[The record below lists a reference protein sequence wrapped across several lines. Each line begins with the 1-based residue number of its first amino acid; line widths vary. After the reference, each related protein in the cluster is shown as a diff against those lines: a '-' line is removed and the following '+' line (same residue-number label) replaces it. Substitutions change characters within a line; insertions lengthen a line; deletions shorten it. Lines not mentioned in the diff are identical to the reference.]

1 MGTFQDCCM
10 GGTQDSSS
18 HNEMSGTEP
27 NCNSSSSSGGGAAA
41 REEPILEPVNG
52 VVQPPFVPPASRRQR
67 TTNQLQHLLK
77 VVMKALW
84 KHQFAWPFQQPVD
97 TVKLNL
103 PDYHRIIRHPM
114 DLGTIKKRLEHCYYS
129 SAQECIEDFKTM
141 FTNCYVYN
149 KPGEDVVLMAQALEK
164 LFLTKITEMPKE
176 ETDLPLPPP
185 RAGQGKGKKG
195 KTGSSGGAKVA
206 ASTSRAAAAKG
217 PSPAVQNAA
226 SPATNSH
233 SPAENV
239 PGSTNTPTAL
249 SATSPTLRSSTY
261 AQQAA
266 AALAAVPSAVLG
278 GGGGV
283 SPAAAAPPELP
294 ASSAM
299 SSAPAP
305 PPPLVQMPAS
315 KVSPPIARDDG
326 RWPQRRQVKKG
337 VKRKADTTTPLPLE
351 PGAYAPPEAKSSKV
365 STRRESGRPIKKP
378 SKDLPDTQQHSSKPK
393 KGKLTEQMK
402 YCNSILKE
410 LFAKK
415 HAVCTGA
422 LFLKGPSLNARRP
435 RRAQQPRPG
444 YAWPFYKPVDAEL
457 LGLHDYHE
465 IIKHPMDLGT
475 VKQKMDNREYKSP
488 EEFAGDVRLI
498 FTNCYKY
505 NPPDHEVVA
514 MARKLQDVFEMRY
527 AKMPDEPP
535 PSEPQPVS
543 LADRVDSE
551 SSSSSRSSSSASS
564 SSSDSEDS
572 DEERERKLQQLQEQ
586 LRKVTEQI
594 SLLAAESRK
603 KDKKKKK
610 KKAKRDKGAVVG
622 DVVEPKEIKME
633 AEPPAA
639 VAPPASEA
647 ALGTTPTTPVAV
659 TKTLKASKG
668 AKGAKGAAATATAS
682 AGATAAA
689 AAAAGGPA
697 TGGAKSGG
705 GQQKRQRSNSKSS
718 KKSKSLPAFD
728 SEDEDNAKPMSYD
741 EKRQLSLDINKLPG
755 DKLGRVVHI
764 IQSREPS
771 LRDSNPDEIEIDFET
786 LKPSTLRELESYVA
800 SCLRKKPRKPYSS
813 KSKLAAT
820 AAGKSKEEQ
829 VREKKQELEK
839 RLQDV
844 SGQLGTTPKKPLK
857 KDAENAHV
865 DVVGGRS
872 TLSASSSSSSDSDSS
887 SSSSTSSSSDSS
899 DSESEP
905 LVKKEKT
912 DANQAPTL
920 EPQSLLGPSLP
931 GTMPSLTPVAPRQP
945 SSAAALL
952 PVSSSSSNG
961 AAYSLHSPVASGLA
975 APQSYAPAMVPFPGL
990 LTQAPMPDP
999 ALTAAYTGLT
1009 APLGSLSAA
1018 NGVPAGRPPVVA
1030 SHSSLPQ
1037 QPSRPTATATAAPVK
1052 KNPPHRP
1059 TTTVATTS
1067 TTTAVSPVA
1076 SPQQPARPPPGLSPL
1091 ASTSPPLADAP
1102 KAQSPSTRPP
1112 PTSEAALKLDDLFA
1126 PVNSGG
1132 APTSTTSST
1141 AATVPVEF
1149 DRKLDTKAVAAQQHP
1164 VAPHSTAPATRK
1176 GGESKLKN
1184 YGSWSSLAQS
1194 AANSPGQALKTAQ
1207 VKDSFQQF
1215 KKQARE
1221 KMDKQRQLFEA
1232 QEQRRQ
1238 REQAEKERLR
1248 QEQEKQRS
1256 LPARLAP
1263 STSVTADGTTTEDEG
1278 RRAAPPPSPTENAV
1292 SERERQRLREQERRR
1307 REAMAGQID
1316 MNRQSD
1322 IMATFEE
1329 ML

>member
-1 MGTFQDCCM
+1 MDM

-27 NCNSSSSSGGGAAA
+27 NCNSSSSSGAAA
-41 REEPILEPVNG
+41 REEPILEPING
-52 VVQPPFVPPASRRQR
+52 VVQPPFLPPASRRQR

-195 KTGSSGGAKVA
+195 KTGGAK
-206 ASTSRAAAAKG
+206 ASTSRAKG

-233 SPAENV
+233 SPAESV

-261 AQQAA
+261 AQQKDQSALLQAA
-266 AALAAVPSAVLG
+266 AALASAAVPSSLE
-278 GGGGV
+278 GV
-283 SPAAAAPPELP
+283 SPAAAPSELP
-294 ASSAM
+294 ASAI

-351 PGAYAPPEAKSSKV
+351 PGAYGGAPPEAKKV

-415 HAVCTGA
+415 HA
-422 LFLKGPSLNARRP
+422 
-435 RRAQQPRPG
+435 G

-543 LADRVDSE
+543 HADRVDSE

-610 KKAKRDKGAVVG
+610 KKAKRDKVVG
-622 DVVEPKEIKME
+622 DVVVEPKEIKME
-633 AEPPAA
+633 AELPAA
-639 VAPPASEA
+639 MAPPTSEV
-647 ALGTTPTTPVAV
+647 ALGTTPTTPVAIA
-659 TKTLKASKG
+659 KTPKVSKG
-668 AKGAKGAAATATAS
+668 AKGAKGATATTT
-682 AGATAAA
+682 AGAAA
-689 AAAAGGPA
+689 AVTAGPT
-697 TGGAKSGG
+697 TGGTKSGG

-857 KDAENAHV
+857 KDTENSHV
-865 DVVGGRS
+865 DVVGGPSR
-872 TLSASSSSSSDSDSS
+872 LSASSSSSSDSDSS

-945 SSAAALL
+945 PTALQL
-952 PVSSSSSNG
+952 PASSSSSSNG
-961 AAYSLHSPVASGLA
+961 AAYSLHSPSGL
-975 APQSYAPAMVPFPGL
+975 PMGGPPSYTPAMVPFPGL
-990 LTQAPMPDP
+990 LTPAPMPDP

-1009 APLGSLSAA
+1009 GPLGSLSA
-1018 NGVPAGRPPVVA
+1018 NGSVPASGRPPVVA

-1052 KNPPHRP
+1052 KNPPHQARP
-1059 TTTVATTS
+1059 TTNVAPTT
-1067 TTTAVSPVA
+1067 VSPVA
-1076 SPQQPARPPPGLSPL
+1076 SPQPPAPL
-1091 ASTSPPLADAP
+1091 APSPPLANADAAP
-1102 KAQSPSTRPP
+1102 KGCPQSPTTRTTPS
-1112 PTSEAALKLDDLFA
+1112 TSEATLKLDDLFA
-1126 PVNSGG
+1126 PAGLNSG
-1132 APTSTTSST
+1132 APPTTSA
-1141 AATVPVEF
+1141 AATMPVEF
-1149 DRKLDTKAVAAQQHP
+1149 DRKPDTKAASVQQQQQHP
-1164 VAPHSTAPATRK
+1164 VAPHSTATRK
-1176 GGESKLKN
+1176 QGGESKLKN

-1238 REQAEKERLR
+1238 RELAEKERLR
-1248 QEQEKQRS
+1248 QEQEKQRA
-1256 LPARLAP
+1256 LPPRLAP
-1263 STSVTADGTTTEDEG
+1263 STSVTADEDEG
-1278 RRAAPPPSPTENAV
+1278 RRVAAAAAPPASPTENAV

>member
-1 MGTFQDCCM
+1 MELLGSSNPGKNIFFDM

-18 HNEMSGTEP
+18 RNEMTPEKRRPCPKWSGTEP
-27 NCNSSSSSGGGAAA
+27 NCNSSSSSGAAA
-41 REEPILEPVNG
+41 REEPILEPING
-52 VVQPPFVPPASRRQR
+52 VVQPPFLPPASRRQR

-185 RAGQGKGKKG
+185 RVGQAKGKKG
-195 KTGSSGGAKVA
+195 KTGGAK
-206 ASTSRAAAAKG
+206 ASTSRAKG
-217 PSPAVQNAA
+217 PSPAVQNAE

-233 SPAENV
+233 SPAESV

-266 AALAAVPSAVLG
+266 AALASAAVPPSLEV
-278 GGGGV
+278 V
-283 SPAAAAPPELP
+283 SPAATATPSELP
-294 ASSAM
+294 ASTM

-305 PPPLVQMPAS
+305 PPPLVQLPAS
-315 KVSPPIARDDG
+315 K
-326 RWPQRRQVKKG
+326 VKKG

-351 PGAYAPPEAKSSKV
+351 PGAYGGAPPEAKKV

-543 LADRVDSE
+543 HADRVDSE

-622 DVVEPKEIKME
+622 DVVETKEIKME
-633 AEPPAA
+633 AELPAA
-639 VAPPASEA
+639 TAPPTLEV
-647 ALGTTPTTPVAV
+647 ALGTTPTTPVAIA
-659 TKTLKASKG
+659 KTPKVSKG
-668 AKGAKGAAATATAS
+668 AKGAKGATAMATA
-682 AGATAAA
+682 GAAA
-689 AAAAGGPA
+689 AVTAGPT
-697 TGGAKSGG
+697 TGGTKSGG

-820 AAGKSKEEQ
+820 AVGKSKEEQ

-844 SGQLGTTPKKPLK
+844 SGQLGATPKKPLK
-857 KDAENAHV
+857 KDAENSHV
-865 DVVGGRS
+865 DVVGGPSR
-872 TLSASSSSSSDSDSS
+872 LSASSSSSSDSDSS

-905 LVKKEKT
+905 LLKKEKT

-931 GTMPSLTPVAPRQP
+931 GAMPSLTPVAPRQP
-945 SSAAALL
+945 PTALQM
-952 PVSSSSSNG
+952 PASSSSSSNG
-961 AAYSLHSPVASGLA
+961 AAYSLHSPSGL
-975 APQSYAPAMVPFPGL
+975 PMGGPSSFSPAMVPFQGL

-1009 APLGSLSAA
+1009 GPLGSLSA
-1018 NGVPAGRPPVVA
+1018 NGSVPASGRPPVVA

-1052 KNPPHRP
+1052 KNPPHPTRP
-1059 TTTVATTS
+1059 STNVAPS
-1067 TTTAVSPVA
+1067 TVSPVA
-1076 SPQQPARPPPGLSPL
+1076 SPQEPAPP
-1091 ASTSPPLADAP
+1091 AASPPLTNADAAAP
-1102 KAQSPSTRPP
+1102 KGCPQSPSSRTAP
-1112 PTSEAALKLDDLFA
+1112 PTSEAALKLDDLFTPA
-1126 PVNSGG
+1126 NLNSG
-1132 APTSTTSST
+1132 APPTTSA
-1141 AATVPVEF
+1141 AATMPVEF
-1149 DRKLDTKAVAAQQHP
+1149 DRKPDTKAAAVQQHP
-1164 VAPHSTAPATRK
+1164 VAPHSTATRK
-1176 GGESKLKN
+1176 QSGESKLKN

-1194 AANSPGQALKTAQ
+1194 SANSPGQALKTAQ

-1238 REQAEKERLR
+1238 RELAEKERLR

-1256 LPARLAP
+1256 VPPRLAP
-1263 STSVTADGTTTEDEG
+1263 STSVTADEDEG
-1278 RRAAPPPSPTENAV
+1278 RRAAPAAPPPASPTENAV

>member
-1 MGTFQDCCM
+1 M

-27 NCNSSSSSGGGAAA
+27 NCNSSSSGGGAAA
-41 REEPILEPVNG
+41 RDEPILEPING
-52 VVQPPFVPPASRRQR
+52 VVQPPFLPPASRRQR

-84 KHQFAWPFQQPVD
+84 KHQFSWPFQQPVD

-114 DLGTIKKRLEHCYYS
+114 DLGTIKKRLEHFYYS

-195 KTGSSGGAKVA
+195 KTGATK
-206 ASTSRAAAAKG
+206 ASTSRAAATKG

-233 SPAENV
+233 SPAESV

-266 AALAAVPSAVLG
+266 AALASAAAVPSALE
-278 GGGGV
+278 GV
-283 SPAAAAPPELP
+283 SPAAAPTELP
-294 ASSAM
+294 PSVLSSV
-299 SSAPAP
+299 PVP
-305 PPPLVQMPAS
+305 PPPIVQMPAS

-326 RWPQRRQVKKG
+326 RGPQRRQAKKG

-351 PGAYAPPEAKSSKV
+351 PGGYGDAPPEAKKV

-415 HAVCTGA
+415 HA
-422 LFLKGPSLNARRP
+422 
-435 RRAQQPRPG
+435 G

-543 LADRVDSE
+543 QADRVDTE
-551 SSSSSRSSSSASS
+551 SSSTSRSSSSASS

-610 KKAKRDKGAVVG
+610 KKAKRDKGAAVG

-639 VAPPASEA
+639 PAPPASEV
-647 ALGTTPTTPVAV
+647 ALGATPTTPVAI
-659 TKTLKASKG
+659 TKTPKVSKG
-668 AKGAKGAAATATAS
+668 AKGAKGAAATTT
-682 AGATAAA
+682 ATAAVTA
-689 AAAAGGPA
+689 GPA
-697 TGGAKSGG
+697 TGGTKSGG

-857 KDAENAHV
+857 KDAENSHV
-865 DVVGGRS
+865 DVVGGPSR
-872 TLSASSSSSSDSDSS
+872 LSASSSSSSDSDSS

-945 SSAAALL
+945 TQALL
-952 PVSSSSSNG
+952 PASSSSSSNG
-961 AAYSLHSPVASGLA
+961 AAYSLHSPSALA
-975 APQSYAPAMVPFPGL
+975 VGGAPSYAPAMVPFPGL
-990 LTQAPMPDP
+990 LPQAPMPDP
-999 ALTAAYTGLT
+999 ALTAAYTGL
-1009 APLGSLSAA
+1009 AGPIGGSLSAA
-1018 NGVPAGRPPVVA
+1018 NGSVPPAAGRPPVVA

-1052 KNPPHRP
+1052 KNPPHQARPSTVP
-1059 TTTVATTS
+1059 TTTV
-1067 TTTAVSPVA
+1067 SPVE
-1076 SPQQPARPPPGLSPL
+1076 SPQPPAPQ
-1091 ASTSPPLADAP
+1091 ASSSPPLANADAP
-1102 KAQSPSTRPP
+1102 KGCPQSPSARVLPPP

-1126 PVNSGG
+1126 PTSLNSG
-1132 APTSTTSST
+1132 APPTTS
-1141 AATVPVEF
+1141 AAGLPVDF
-1149 DRKLDTKAVAAQQHP
+1149 DRKPDTKAVSAQPHP
-1164 VAPHSTAPATRK
+1164 AAPHSTAARK

-1221 KMDKQRQLFEA
+1221 KLDKQRQLFEA

-1238 REQAEKERLR
+1238 RELAEKERLR
-1248 QEQEKQRS
+1248 QEQEKQRT
-1256 LPARLAP
+1256 LPRLAP
-1263 STSVTADGTTTEDEG
+1263 STSVTADGTEDEG
-1278 RRAAPPPSPTENAV
+1278 RRAPPQSPTENAGV

-1307 REAMAGQID
+1307 REAMAVQID

>member
-1 MGTFQDCCM
+1 MDM

-18 HNEMSGTEP
+18 HNEMTPEKHRQYPKSTPEKRKRFQRQSGTEP

-195 KTGSSGGAKVA
+195 KTGGSGGAKVA

-266 AALAAVPSAVLG
+266 ALAAVPSSVLG

-351 PGAYAPPEAKSSKV
+351 PGGYAPPEAKSSKV

-543 LADRVDSE
+543 LAERVDSD

-633 AEPPAA
+633 AEPPAT

-668 AKGAKGAAATATAS
+668 AKGAKGLAATATTG

-689 AAAAGGPA
+689 AAAGGAA
-697 TGGAKSGG
+697 TGSAKSGG

-857 KDAENAHV
+857 K
-865 DVVGGRS
+865 
-872 TLSASSSSSSDSDSS
+872 
-887 SSSSTSSSSDSS
+887 
-899 DSESEP
+899 EP

-945 SSAAALL
+945 SSAATML
-952 PVSSSSSNG
+952 PVNSSSSNG
-961 AAYSLHSPVASGLA
+961 TAYSLRSPVASGLA

-1018 NGVPAGRPPVVA
+1018 NGVPASRPPVVA

-1037 QPSRPTATATAAPVK
+1037 QPSRPTAMATAAPVK
-1052 KNPPHRP
+1052 KNLPHRP
-1059 TTTVATTS
+1059 TTTVTTTS
-1067 TTTAVSPVA
+1067 TATAVSPVA

-1112 PTSEAALKLDDLFA
+1112 PTSEEALKLDDLFA

-1132 APTSTTSST
+1132 APASTTSSA

-1149 DRKLDTKAVAAQQHP
+1149 DRKSDAKAVAAQQHP
-1164 VAPHSTAPATRK
+1164 VTPHSTAPATRK

-1221 KMDKQRQLFEA
+1221 KLDKQRQLFEA

-1238 REQAEKERLR
+1238 RELAEKERLR

-1278 RRAAPPPSPTENAV
+1278 RRAPPPSPTENAV

>member
-1 MGTFQDCCM
+1 MDM

-27 NCNSSSSSGGGAAA
+27 NCNSSSSSGAAA
-41 REEPILEPVNG
+41 REEPILEPING
-52 VVQPPFVPPASRRQR
+52 VVQPPFLPPASRRQR

-195 KTGSSGGAKVA
+195 KTGGAK
-206 ASTSRAAAAKG
+206 ASTSRAKG

-233 SPAENV
+233 SPAESV

-261 AQQAA
+261 AQQKDQSALLQAA
-266 AALAAVPSAVLG
+266 AALASAAVPSSLE
-278 GGGGV
+278 GV
-283 SPAAAAPPELP
+283 SPAAAPSELP
-294 ASSAM
+294 ASAI

-315 KVSPPIARDDG
+315 K
-326 RWPQRRQVKKG
+326 VKKG

-351 PGAYAPPEAKSSKV
+351 PGAYGGAPPEAKKV

-415 HAVCTGA
+415 HA
-422 LFLKGPSLNARRP
+422 
-435 RRAQQPRPG
+435 G

-543 LADRVDSE
+543 HADRVDSE

-610 KKAKRDKGAVVG
+610 KKAKRDKVVG
-622 DVVEPKEIKME
+622 DVIVEPKEIKME
-633 AEPPAA
+633 AELPAA
-639 VAPPASEA
+639 MAPPTSEV
-647 ALGTTPTTPVAV
+647 ALGTTPTTPVAIA
-659 TKTLKASKG
+659 KTPKVSKG
-668 AKGAKGAAATATAS
+668 AKGAKGATATTT
-682 AGATAAA
+682 AGAAA
-689 AAAAGGPA
+689 AVTAGPT
-697 TGGAKSGG
+697 TGGTKSGG

-857 KDAENAHV
+857 KDTENSHV
-865 DVVGGRS
+865 DVVGGPSR
-872 TLSASSSSSSDSDSS
+872 LSASSSSSSDSDSS

-945 SSAAALL
+945 PTALQL
-952 PVSSSSSNG
+952 PASSSSSSNG
-961 AAYSLHSPVASGLA
+961 AAYSLHSPSGL
-975 APQSYAPAMVPFPGL
+975 PMGGPPSYTPAMVPFPGL
-990 LTQAPMPDP
+990 LTPAPMPDP

-1009 APLGSLSAA
+1009 GPLGSLSA
-1018 NGVPAGRPPVVA
+1018 NGSVPASGRPPVVA

-1052 KNPPHRP
+1052 KNPPHQARP
-1059 TTTVATTS
+1059 TTNVAPAT
-1067 TTTAVSPVA
+1067 VSPVA
-1076 SPQQPARPPPGLSPL
+1076 SPQPPAPL
-1091 ASTSPPLADAP
+1091 APSPPLANADAAP
-1102 KAQSPSTRPP
+1102 KGCPQSPTTRTAPS
-1112 PTSEAALKLDDLFA
+1112 TSEAALKLDDLFA
-1126 PVNSGG
+1126 PAGLNSG
-1132 APTSTTSST
+1132 APPTTSA
-1141 AATVPVEF
+1141 AATMPVEF
-1149 DRKLDTKAVAAQQHP
+1149 DRKPDTKAASVQQQQQQQQHP
-1164 VAPHSTAPATRK
+1164 VAPHSTATRK
-1176 GGESKLKN
+1176 QSGESKLKN

-1238 REQAEKERLR
+1238 RELAEKERLR
-1248 QEQEKQRS
+1248 QEQEKQRA
-1256 LPARLAP
+1256 LPPRLAP
-1263 STSVTADGTTTEDEG
+1263 STSVTADEEEG
-1278 RRAAPPPSPTENAV
+1278 RRVAAAAAPPASPTENAV

>member
-1 MGTFQDCCM
+1 MDM

-27 NCNSSSSSGGGAAA
+27 NCNSSSSSGAAA
-41 REEPILEPVNG
+41 REEPIVEPVNG
-52 VVQPPFVPPASRRQR
+52 VVQPPYVPPPSRRQR

-195 KTGSSGGAKVA
+195 KAGSSSGGAKVA
-206 ASTSRAAAAKG
+206 ASTSRAAAAAAKG

-233 SPAENV
+233 SPAESV

-266 AALAAVPSAVLG
+266 AALASAAVPSSVLG

-351 PGAYAPPEAKSSKV
+351 PGGYAPPEAKSSKV

-543 LADRVDSE
+543 QADRVDSE

-659 TKTLKASKG
+659 TKTPKASKG
-668 AKGAKGAAATATAS
+668 VKGAKGAAATATAG

-689 AAAAGGPA
+689 AAPT

-857 KDAENAHV
+857 KDAENSHV
-865 DVVGGRS
+865 DVVGGPSR
-872 TLSASSSSSSDSDSS
+872 LSASSSSSSDSDSS

-905 LVKKEKT
+905 LAKKGKI

-945 SSAAALL
+945 SSAAATML

-1059 TTTVATTS
+1059 TTTVATT
-1067 TTTAVSPVA
+1067 AVSPVA
-1076 SPQQPARPPPGLSPL
+1076 SPQQPARPQQGLSPL
-1091 ASTSPPLADAP
+1091 ALPPLADAP

-1112 PTSEAALKLDDLFA
+1112 PPSEAALKLDDLFA

-1132 APTSTTSST
+1132 APPSTTSSA

-1149 DRKLDTKAVAAQQHP
+1149 DRKPDTKAVAAQQHP

-1221 KMDKQRQLFEA
+1221 KLDKQRQLFEA

-1238 REQAEKERLR
+1238 RELAEKERLR

-1256 LPARLAP
+1256 LPTTARLAP
-1263 STSVTADGTTTEDEG
+1263 STSVTADGTTEDEG
-1278 RRAAPPPSPTENAV
+1278 RRAPPPPPSPTENAV

>member
-1 MGTFQDCCM
+1 M

-18 HNEMSGTEP
+18 RNEMSGTEP
-27 NCNSSSSSGGGAAA
+27 NCNSSSSSGAAA
-41 REEPILEPVNG
+41 REEPILEPING
-52 VVQPPFVPPASRRQR
+52 VVQPPFLPPASRRQR

-185 RAGQGKGKKG
+185 RVGQAKGKKG
-195 KTGSSGGAKVA
+195 KTGGAK
-206 ASTSRAAAAKG
+206 ASTSRAKG
-217 PSPAVQNAA
+217 PSPAVQNAE

-233 SPAENV
+233 SPAESV

-266 AALAAVPSAVLG
+266 AALASAAVPPSLECPSTPSSTRAVASLQG
-278 GGGGV
+278 EPTHCTGRR
-283 SPAAAAPPELP
+283 PLAPKATGEKRCEEKSGHHHT
-294 ASSAM
+294 AS
-299 SSAPAP
+299 
-305 PPPLVQMPAS
+305 
-315 KVSPPIARDDG
+315 
-326 RWPQRRQVKKG
+326 
-337 VKRKADTTTPLPLE
+337 
-351 PGAYAPPEAKSSKV
+351 PGAWRVWWGSPEAKKV

-415 HAVCTGA
+415 HA
-422 LFLKGPSLNARRP
+422 GPSLNARRP

-475 VKQKMDNREYKSP
+475 VKMDNREYKSP

-543 LADRVDSE
+543 HADRVDSE

-622 DVVEPKEIKME
+622 DVVETKEIKME
-633 AEPPAA
+633 AELPAA
-639 VAPPASEA
+639 TAPPTLEV
-647 ALGTTPTTPVAV
+647 ALGTTPTTPVAIA
-659 TKTLKASKG
+659 KTPKVSKG
-668 AKGAKGAAATATAS
+668 GQGGQRGATAMATAGAAAAVTA
-682 AGATAAA
+682 
-689 AAAAGGPA
+689 GPT
-697 TGGAKSGG
+697 TGGTKSGG

-820 AAGKSKEEQ
+820 AVGKSKEEQ

-844 SGQLGTTPKKPLK
+844 SGQLGATPKKPLK
-857 KDAENAHV
+857 KDAENSHV
-865 DVVGGRS
+865 DVVGGPSR
-872 TLSASSSSSSDSDSS
+872 LSASSSSSSDSDSS

-905 LVKKEKT
+905 LLKKEKT

-931 GTMPSLTPVAPRQP
+931 GAMPSLTPVAPRQP
-945 SSAAALL
+945 PTALQM
-952 PVSSSSSNG
+952 PASSSSSSNG
-961 AAYSLHSPVASGLA
+961 AAYSLHSPSGL
-975 APQSYAPAMVPFPGL
+975 PMGGPSSFSPAMVPFQGL

-1009 APLGSLSAA
+1009 GPLGSLSA
-1018 NGVPAGRPPVVA
+1018 NGSVPASGRPPVVA

-1052 KNPPHRP
+1052 KNPPHPTRP
-1059 TTTVATTS
+1059 S
-1067 TTTAVSPVA
+1067 TNGEPSRFTEELCMHGGSFDRVPSGISPRN
-1076 SPQQPARPPPGLSPL
+1076 QPPP
-1091 ASTSPPLADAP
+1091 AASPPLTNADAAAP
-1102 KAQSPSTRPP
+1102 KGCPQSPSSRTAP
-1112 PTSEAALKLDDLFA
+1112 PTSEAALKLDDLFTPA
-1126 PVNSGG
+1126 NLNSG
-1132 APTSTTSST
+1132 APPTTSA
-1141 AATVPVEF
+1141 AATMPVEF
-1149 DRKLDTKAVAAQQHP
+1149 DRKPDTKAAAVQQHP
-1164 VAPHSTAPATRK
+1164 VAPHSTATRK
-1176 GGESKLKN
+1176 N
-1184 YGSWSSLAQS
+1184 
-1194 AANSPGQALKTAQ
+1194 
-1207 VKDSFQQF
+1207 
-1215 KKQARE
+1215 
-1221 KMDKQRQLFEA
+1221 
-1232 QEQRRQ
+1232 
-1238 REQAEKERLR
+1238 
-1248 QEQEKQRS
+1248 
-1256 LPARLAP
+1256 
-1263 STSVTADGTTTEDEG
+1263 GTF
-1278 RRAAPPPSPTENAV
+1278 S
-1292 SERERQRLREQERRR
+1292 
-1307 REAMAGQID
+1307 
-1316 MNRQSD
+1316 
-1322 IMATFEE
+1322 
-1329 ML
+1329 